1 MPEPLPSFPEE
12 PDLSPRRAAELSGV
26 SYWTVLKQIREG
38 RLRAFRRPG
47 GKLAIRRDDF
57 CAWAY
62 GDPVVPTERI
72 PAPETAPPGRRRRP
86 SRGSVSALRAIEREG
101 DAG

>member
-1 MPEPLPSFPEE
+1 MFERLPSFPEE
-12 PDLSPRRAAELSGV
+12 RDRSPRRAAELSGV

-38 RLRAFRRPG
+38 RLRALRRPG

-62 GDPVVPTERI
+62 GEPVVPTERI
-72 PAPETAPPGRRRRP
+72 SAPETAPPGRRRRP
-86 SRGSVSALRAIEREG
+86 SRGSVRALRVIEREG

>member
-1 MPEPLPSFPEE
+1 M
-12 PDLSPRRAAELSGV
+12 
-26 SYWTVLKQIREG
+26 SYWTVLSRNREG

-62 GDPVVPTERI
+62 GDPVVPTQRTPRLEA
-72 PAPETAPPGRRRRP
+72 APRQRRRRP
-86 SRGSVSALRAIEREG
+86 SRGSVSALRAIESEG

>member
-26 SYWTVLKQIREG
+26 SYWTVLKQIRDG

-62 GDPVVPTERI
+62 GEPVVPTERI

>member
-62 GDPVVPTERI
+62 GDPVVRRSGFPL
-72 PAPETAPPGRRRRP
+72 RRRRC
-86 SRGSVSALRAIEREG
+86 RAVAGGRAAVASAL
-101 DAG
+101 